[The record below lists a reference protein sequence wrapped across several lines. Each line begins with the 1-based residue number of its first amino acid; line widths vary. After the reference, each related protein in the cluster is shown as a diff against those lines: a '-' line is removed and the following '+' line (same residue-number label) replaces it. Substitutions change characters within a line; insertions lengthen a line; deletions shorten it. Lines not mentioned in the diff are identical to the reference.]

1 MKIIINEKIK
11 YYFFLKYKNNIKPKM
26 DAFVPTNLILYLMLI
41 VCLILVIVDIIEILK
56 LQNIWNLKASLD
68 LDFYQKCIK
77 PDLLVKTAFSC
88 FSLLAAISACL
99 LVFLMIC
106 AMDYFANYFLH
117 SFFYLNYLVFGLYM
131 LGMSIFG
138 MIHWNDVAYSC
149 DASSGEKIY
158 SIGNIFSLIGC
169 FILSLI
175 ITLGV
180 NIFETFELY
189 TNSILRRD
197 DGSEILRNL
206 FWKTVFKGR
215 NEHLNY
221 EGERRRL
228 NNNENNHNDN
238 NDNNN
243 NENNNNSNND
253 NNNNIEIENND
264 NENLGLI
271 SNN

>member
-1 MKIIINEKIK
+1 
-11 YYFFLKYKNNIKPKM
+11 M

-56 LQNIWNLKASLD
+56 LQNIWNLKASFE

-106 AMDYFANYFLH
+106 AMDYFANYFFH

-180 NIFETFELY
+180 NIYETLELY
-189 TNSILRRD
+189 SNSILRRD
-197 DGSEILRNL
+197 DGSDILRNL
-206 FWKTVFKGR
+206 FWKTVFNGR
-215 NEHLNY
+215 NEY
-221 EGERRRL
+221 L
-228 NNNENNHNDN
+228 NNISGDRRVRLMNPVLINHNLNDVN
-238 NDNNN
+238 NQGNNNIN
-243 NENNNNSNND
+243 NENNNNNIDNENKNNNIID
-253 NNNNIEIENND
+253 NNNNDEN
-264 NENLGLI
+264 ERLI
-271 SNN
+271 LDESN

>member
-1 MKIIINEKIK
+1 
-11 YYFFLKYKNNIKPKM
+11 M

-56 LQNIWNLKASLD
+56 LQNIWNLKASFD

-138 MIHWNDVAYSC
+138 MINWNDVAYSC

-243 NENNNNSNND
+243 NDNNNNSNND
-253 NNNNIEIENND
+253 NNNNNNNDYNIEIENND